1 MTWSY
6 MYKALK
12 IPHTKKPL
20 LELISKFVKVEGHEI
35 KTQKSVVCLYT
46 NNEQRKE
53 EVKKQFCL

>member
-1 MTWSY
+1 MILYVQSPKNSTQ
-6 MYKALK
+6 
-12 IPHTKKPL
+12 KKTL
-20 LELISKFVKVEGHEI
+20 LELISKFVKVEGHKI